1 MLSMKREHLTK
12 NRSKR
17 ADWTVET
24 LKNSARDLLIER
36 LAIAIE
42 LAANL
47 GTDELLAARR
57 ASERFIR

>member
-1 MLSMKREHLTK
+1 MLYMKREHPLK

-17 ADWTVET
+17 ADWTVEP
-24 LKNSARDLLIER
+24 LKNSPRDLLIER
-36 LAIAIE
+36 LTIAIE

-47 GTDELLAARR
+47 GTDELAAARR